1 MANRNFANGGKIFQM
16 HAKPV
21 IIDVQVTIG
30 ATGAVSSFTSSS
42 TGANSMI
49 SSITKSATGTYQ
61 VTLADS
67 YTSLLGIIS
76 GSARVASGTSGF
88 NDIEQVG
95 AMATITTGQQPQ
107 SQFSFQT
114 VLAGTVA
121 NPNSGAVLQLIF
133 LLNDS
138 TAV

>member
-1 MANRNFANGGKIFQM
+1 MANRNFANGGKIYQM

-21 IIDVQVTIG
+21 LIDVQVTIG
-30 ATGAVSSFTSSS
+30 ASGAVSSFTSSS

-49 SSITKSATGTYQ
+49 SSITKTATGTYQ

-67 YTSLLGIIS
+67 YQSLLGIIN
-76 GSARVASGTSGF
+76 GSPRVASGTAGID
-88 NDIEQVG
+88 DIQQLGV
-95 AMATITTGQQPQ
+95 MATITSGQQPQ
-107 SQFSFQT
+107 SQFTFQT
-114 VLAGTVA
+114 SLSSTVA
-121 NPNSGAVLQLIF
+121 NPTSGAVLQLIF